1 MATIEEITGRI
12 RRQAEASGA
21 ALDKTIKLD
30 LKGEGFIHIAG
41 SEVTNE
47 DRAADLVVRVARKD
61 LEALG
66 KGELDPMRAVMT
78 GRLKLSDMGLAMKLL
93 PQIQSLFS
101 RSG

>member
-1 MATIEEITGRI
+1 MATIEEITDRI
-12 RRQAEASGA
+12 RRQAESSGV

-41 SEVTNE
+41 AEVTNE

-101 RSG
+101 KSG